1 MTAKLAGIVRC
12 WGRNC
17 RIVHMSGDV
26 GMQSTDWNSKDRSDV
41 TLDLSNT
48 EQHLNVYMLLMQ
60 PGCGVQAPVRQCQ
73 STACAREGAPHG
85 P

>member
-1 MTAKLAGIVRC
+1 
-12 WGRNC
+12 
-17 RIVHMSGDV
+17 MSGDV
-26 GMQSTDWNSKDRSDV
+26 GMPNTDWNSKDQSDV

-48 EQHLNVYMLLMQ
+48 KQHLNMYMLLMQ
-60 PGCGVQAPVRQCQ
+60 RGRGLKAPVRQCQ